1 MLFERFLDFL
11 VLSADG
17 GGDDHDDEL
26 ELVDV
31 CYYCCCGVG
40 VLCVEGEARVCWAC
54 YVGEA

>member
-1 MLFERFLDFL
+1 MLFECFLDFL

-40 VLCVEGEARVCWAC
+40 VLFVEGEA
-54 YVGEA
+54 